1 MELADHDIQD
11 LFQQESVFY
20 SLTED
25 FDYSVRTNAL
35 KFKSH
40 LGKGGFGEV
49 NLCHDELTGEMVAVK
64 TLNFGRQISNQMVKK
79 EVEAL
84 SGLRHRNIVKL
95 LDAIPKVKD

>member
-1 MELADHDIQD
+1 
-11 LFQQESVFY
+11 
-20 SLTED
+20 
-25 FDYSVRTNAL
+25 
-35 KFKSH
+35 
-40 LGKGGFGEV
+40 
-49 NLCHDELTGEMVAVK
+49 MVAVK